1 MIYNTKIPLTI
12 MMIEIIG
19 YIITVSLATII
30 PPFTVIPLELVA
42 PSRFG
47 LLPAFVYTIIGNA
60 LGATVAFMLAKK
72 YGWSLL
78 EKLFSKKDLKKARGI
93 AKDYSFWK
101 IVLARLAFASLFD
114 VLSYVCGLT
123 EIPLWKFVITTVIAN
138 IPVITIVL
146 LLGNRLNLNFIF
158 MIWFS
163 VGIFLISV
171 GILIRKLRKKSI

>member
-1 MIYNTKIPLTI
+1 MIVEVIF
-12 MMIEIIG
+12 
-19 YIITVSLATII
+19 YILTVSLATII
-30 PPFTVIPLELVA
+30 PPFTVVPLELVA

-47 LLPAFVYTIIGNA
+47 LFPAFIFTIFGNA
-60 LGATVAFMLAKK
+60 LGATVAFILAKK

-78 EKLFSKKDLKKARGI
+78 EKLFSEKDIKKARGI

-123 EIPLWKFVITTVIAN
+123 EIPLWKFIITTVIAN

-146 LLGNRLNLNFIF
+146 LLGNRINLDFVFIVCL
-158 MIWFS
+158 S
-163 VGIFLISV
+163 AGILLVSV
-171 GILIRKLRKKSI
+171 GILIRKLRKN